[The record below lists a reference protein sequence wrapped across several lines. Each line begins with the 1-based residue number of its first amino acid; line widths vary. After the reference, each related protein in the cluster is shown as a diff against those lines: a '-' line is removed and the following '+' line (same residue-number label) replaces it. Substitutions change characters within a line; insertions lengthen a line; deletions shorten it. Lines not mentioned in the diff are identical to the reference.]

1 MLSPIMQSNLIIT
14 FKRFSVSLAEAL
26 RFDVTTNN
34 PHCHFC
40 CKSDSVV
47 KHGYGPKGHQR
58 YRCLSC
64 CRTFQVNYCYE
75 ACKPGIRGRII
86 EMTAQN
92 HGKRATSRHLQVS
105 YNTVLSA
112 CHRDK

>member
-1 MLSPIMQSNLIIT
+1 MPPYLSS
-14 FKRFSVSLAEAL
+14 E
-26 RFDVTTNN
+26 
-34 PHCHFC
+34 
-40 CKSDSVV
+40 
-47 KHGYGPKGHQR
+47 
-58 YRCLSC
+58 
-64 CRTFQVNYCYE
+64 YCYE
-75 ACKPGIRGRII
+75 ACKPGIRNRII